1 MLPCNTLPIIDLHQR
16 LGPKMTTL
24 TKPLAQQT
32 SGTMPR
38 GLSPC
43 SDNGLHANCQHC
55 KTRFLSVCS
64 ALDESELHALAEIVD
79 PRCVSAKTTMFSQGE
94 EATSVFNITE
104 GMARLYKLLPDG
116 RRQII
121 GFALPGDFLGLSLSD
136 RFSFSADAV
145 DDMRVCRI
153 ARSRFSHQ
161 LDEKPHLLKR
171 LHEMAANE
179 LMIAQDQMVVLGRRS
194 AEERLAVFL
203 LGLRARFAR
212 IHHLSPT
219 VPLPMS
225 RQDIADYLGL
235 TIETV
240 SRTFSKLFK
249 EKTLLNVPDGVR
261 ILELDRLNALAQR

>member
-1 MLPCNTLPIIDLHQR
+1 
-16 LGPKMTTL
+16 MTM
-24 TKPLAQQT
+24 TKPLAQHDAG
-32 SGTMPR
+32 SSHR
-38 GLSPC
+38 GAPPC
-43 SDNGLHANCQHC
+43 FDGGLHVNCQHC
-55 KTRFLSVCS
+55 RTRFLSVCS
-64 ALDESELHALAEIVD
+64 ALDDEELHALAEIVD
-79 PRCVSAKTTMFSQGE
+79 PRCIAAKTTLFSQGE
-94 EATSVFNITE
+94 EANSVFNVTE

-153 ARSRFSHQ
+153 SRTKFSQQ
-161 LDEKPHLLKR
+161 LDEKPHLMKR

-179 LMIAQDQMVVLGRRS
+179 LMIAQDQLVVLGRRS

-203 LGLRARFAR
+203 LGLRKRFAR

-240 SRTFSKLFK
+240 SRTFSKMFK

-261 ILELDRLNALAQR
+261 ILELDRLTALGQR

>member
-1 MLPCNTLPIIDLHQR
+1 MSKAVFAGETNS
-16 LGPKMTTL
+16 
-24 TKPLAQQT
+24 AA
-32 SGTMPR
+32 
-38 GLSPC
+38 
-43 SDNGLHANCQHC
+43 HAGCVDTGMHVNCQHC
-55 KTRFLSVCS
+55 RTRFLSVCS
-64 ALDESELHALAEIVD
+64 ALDPQELHDLAEIVD
-79 PRCVSAKTTMFSQGE
+79 PRCIAARTTLFSQGE
-94 EATSVFNITE
+94 ESSSVFNITE

-145 DDMRVCRI
+145 DDMRVCRMS
-153 ARSRFSHQ
+153 RTRFSQQ

-179 LMIAQDQMVVLGRRS
+179 LMIAQDQLVVLGRRS

-203 LGLRARFAR
+203 LGLRRRFAR

-240 SRTFSKLFK
+240 SRTFSKMFK

-261 ILELDRLNALAQR
+261 ILELERLSALAER

>member
-1 MLPCNTLPIIDLHQR
+1 MSKAVTVGETCAATPAHQPPCLDV
-16 LGPKMTTL
+16 
-24 TKPLAQQT
+24 
-32 SGTMPR
+32 
-38 GLSPC
+38 
-43 SDNGLHANCQHC
+43 GLHVNCQHC
-55 KTRFLSVCS
+55 RTRFLSICS
-64 ALDESELHALAEIVD
+64 ALDSEELHDLAEIVD
-79 PRCVSAKTTMFSQGE
+79 PRCIAARTTLFSQGE
-94 EATSVFNITE
+94 EAGSVFNVTE

-145 DDMRVCRI
+145 DDMRVCRM
-153 ARSRFSHQ
+153 SRVKFAHQ
-161 LDEKPHLLKR
+161 LDDKPHLLRR

-179 LMIAQDQMVVLGRRS
+179 LMIAQDQLVVLGRRS
-194 AEERLAVFL
+194 AEERVAVFL
-203 LGLRARFAR
+203 LGLRKRFAR

-261 ILELDRLNALAQR
+261 ILEIERLNALAQR

>member
-1 MLPCNTLPIIDLHQR
+1 MATTSKPSEVPGVAAGARAAPASCLSA
-16 LGPKMTTL
+16 GPHVD
-24 TKPLAQQT
+24 
-32 SGTMPR
+32 
-38 GLSPC
+38 C
-43 SDNGLHANCQHC
+43 EHC

-64 ALDESELHALAEIVD
+64 ALDDDELAGLTEIVD
-79 PRCVSAKTTMFSQGE
+79 PRCYSAKTTLFNQGE
-94 EATSVFNITE
+94 DATNVYNITE

-136 RFSFSADAV
+136 RFSFSVDAV
-145 DDMRVCRI
+145 DDMRICRMS
-153 ARSRFSHQ
+153 RVRFSQH
-161 LDEKPHLLKR
+161 LDEKPHLMRR

-179 LMIAQDQMVVLGRRS
+179 LMIAQDQLVVLGRRS
-194 AEERLAVFL
+194 AEERVAVFL
-203 LGLRARFAR
+203 LSLRRRFAR

-249 EKTLLNVPDGVR
+249 EKILLNVPDGVR
-261 ILELDRLNALAQR
+261 ILDMDKLTALAQR

>member
-1 MLPCNTLPIIDLHQR
+1 MASTHEAVRTPPCFD
-16 LGPKMTTL
+16 
-24 TKPLAQQT
+24 
-32 SGTMPR
+32 SG
-38 GLSPC
+38 
-43 SDNGLHANCQHC
+43 QHVDC
-55 KTRFLSVCS
+55 AHCRTRFLSVCS
-64 ALDESELHALAEIVD
+64 ALDDEELHALAQIVD
-79 PRCVSAKTTMFSQGE
+79 PRCISARTTLFSQGE
-94 EATSVFNITE
+94 DATSVFNITE

-136 RFSFSADAV
+136 KFSFCADAV

-153 ARSRFSHQ
+153 PRSKFSQQ
-161 LDEKPHLLKR
+161 LDEKPHLMKR

-179 LMIAQDQMVVLGRRS
+179 LMIAQDQLVVLGRRS
-194 AEERLAVFL
+194 AEERVAVFL
-203 LGLRARFAR
+203 IGMRKRFAT

-240 SRTFSKLFK
+240 SRTFSKFFK

-261 ILELDRLNALAQR
+261 ILDNDKLSALAQR